1 MTLLV
6 TGAAGFIG
14 SNLVTTL
21 RERFPERKIVS
32 LDALTYAGNLKNLEA
47 HRDDPNHVFV
57 KGDICDREFVGRVFD
72 EHEVTGV
79 FHLAAESHVD
89 RSIVTPLRFIE
100 TNITGTAVLLRV
112 AQERWK
118 GRDDVRFHHVSTD
131 EVFGALGAT
140 GFFTEDTPYS
150 PRSPYSA
157 SKASADH
164 LVRAWSET
172 YELPVVITNCTNNY
186 GPYQFPEKLIPLVIV
201 RALTGGVVPV
211 YGKGENVRDWLY
223 VVDHCEALLRVF
235 ESGKNGETYC
245 IGGRAE
251 MSNLELVEKLLDEVD
266 RQEQR
271 RIGTGRELI
280 EFVTD
285 RPGHDFRYAMDISKI
300 ENELGWTPK
309 VSFEDGLERTVRWY
323 RDNEPWREHIMS
335 GDYRNFEKT
344 WYDGFLG
351 GEGDQPK

>member
-1 MTLLV
+1 
-6 TGAAGFIG
+6 
-14 SNLVTTL
+14 
-21 RERFPERKIVS
+21 
-32 LDALTYAGNLKNLEA
+32 
-47 HRDDPNHVFV
+47 
-57 KGDICDREFVGRVFD
+57 
-72 EHEVTGV
+72 
-79 FHLAAESHVD
+79 
-89 RSIVTPLRFIE
+89 
-100 TNITGTAVLLRV
+100 
-112 AQERWK
+112 
-118 GRDDVRFHHVSTD
+118 
-131 EVFGALGAT
+131 
-140 GFFTEDTPYS
+140 
-150 PRSPYSA
+150 
-157 SKASADH
+157 
-164 LVRAWSET
+164 
-172 YELPVVITNCTNNY
+172 
-186 GPYQFPEKLIPLVIV
+186 
-201 RALTGGVVPV
+201 
-211 YGKGENVRDWLY
+211 
-223 VVDHCEALLRVF
+223 
-235 ESGKNGETYC
+235 
-245 IGGRAE
+245 